1 MNRLHPSF
9 FGAPIAHRGLHDASS
24 GIIENSMSAIRAA
37 IQNGYGIEI
46 DVQPAK
52 DLTPMVFHDYLLD
65 RLTANRGPINS
76 KSAEALGQTKLTGSD
91 DGIPSLAQVLNEIDG
106 HVPLLVEIKDQDT
119 RLGPNVGDFQDKV
132 CEVLAD
138 YSGPVAVMSFSP
150 ETIARV
156 TKLDPDLSVGLVTD
170 PFKAKDWPDV
180 PAPRREDL
188 AKISDA
194 EALSIDFISHQQTDL
209 TSPAVSR
216 IKKGGLAVFCW
227 TIRNAQ
233 DETRAR
239 QIADNITFEGYTPTR
254 PE

>member
-1 MNRLHPSF
+1 
-9 FGAPIAHRGLHDASS
+9 
-24 GIIENSMSAIRAA
+24 MSAIRAA

-65 RLTANRGPINS
+65 RLTASRGPISS

-156 TKLDPDLSVGLVTD
+156 TKLV

-239 QIADNITFEGYTPTR
+239 EIADNITFEGYTPTR